1 MPHAL
6 REALAA
12 FRRTPLLSFLS
23 IVAIGF
29 SLFVIGLFALTT
41 FNIRN
46 AIEQIEERVE
56 VVAYLY
62 EGTGEDEIQLAIQ
75 ELSLLPEVGEIR
87 YVSKEDA
94 LLSAYRDLEE
104 FREVYSELD
113 ANPLPASLEVQLH
126 AGMRTP
132 EAVET
137 VASYLQ
143 TYAFVEDVRYGRE
156 WLDKIVSLRRVAGG
170 AAGIIGGAFALVA
183 AIIIA
188 TAVRIVVFARREEIS
203 IMRLVGATDGFIRR
217 PFLTEGIITG
227 CLGGA
232 LAIGL
237 TWAAFRTVNATL
249 MGIAWIPTEWAAI
262 GVLSGAA
269 LGFLSSAVAVR
280 RHLRAV

>member
-1 MPHAL
+1 MPHSL

-12 FRRTPLLSFLS
+12 FRRTPLLTFLS

-41 FNIRN
+41 HNIRN

-56 VVAYLY
+56 VVAYLH
-62 EGTGEDEIQLAIQ
+62 EGSGEDEIQLAIQ
-75 ELSLLPEVGEIR
+75 ELSQLPEVGQIR
-87 YVSKEDA
+87 FVSKEDA
-94 LLSAYRDLEE
+94 LLAAYRDLEE

-113 ANPLPASLEVQLH
+113 SNPLPASLEVQLH
-126 AGMRTP
+126 SGMRHP
-132 EAVET
+132 ASVEV
-137 VASYLQ
+137 VAAHLQ
-143 TYAFVEDVRYGRE
+143 AYPFVEDVRFGRE

-170 AAGIIGGAFALVA
+170 AAAIIGGAFALVA

-217 PFLTEGIITG
+217 PFLTEGVLTG
-227 CLGGA
+227 FLGGV

-249 MGIAWIPTEWAAI
+249 MGIFWIPAQWAVI
-262 GVLSGAA
+262 GVASGAL
-269 LGFLSSAVAVR
+269 LGFLSSAIAVR